1 MNPLTNLLSAAM
13 DAMSVAI
20 NTAAPEA
27 PLSQAKA
34 RLGDNFLP
42 AVCRLLE
49 RQVMDLASKCTG
61 LSISEVQTHI
71 PGLVCEVTWELI
83 EVVGLVHGDP
93 MASW

>member
-20 NTAAPEA
+20 NAATPEA
-27 PLSQAKA
+27 PLSLAKT

-49 RQVMDLASKCTG
+49 RQVIDLVSKCSG
-61 LSISEVQTHI
+61 MSISEVQAML
-71 PGLVCEVTWELI
+71 PGLVCEVTWDLVEA
-83 EVVGLVHGDP
+83 VGLVHGDP
-93 MASW
+93 MAER